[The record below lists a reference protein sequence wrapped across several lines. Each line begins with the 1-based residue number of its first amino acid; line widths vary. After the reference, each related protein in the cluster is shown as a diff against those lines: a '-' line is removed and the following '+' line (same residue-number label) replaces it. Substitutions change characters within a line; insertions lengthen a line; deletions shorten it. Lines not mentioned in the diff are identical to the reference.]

1 MVEKTSRRPRG
12 TDWLGFASFGFFV
25 LLIGAVWVSTPG
37 LTSAVQN
44 FVSDFELQ
52 NVTNSIF
59 LPAPANVQAHTAV
72 YMAAVEFCVV
82 FGIFHVVVLALRFAF
97 HDHVDRKADVVS
109 GIGFWLCAAYFMNL
123 LYGGS
128 IGWVSFIAGVVISG
142 GGGVTASTIVK
153 LLR

>member
-1 MVEKTSRRPRG
+1 MVEKTSRRSRG

-97 HDHVDRKADVVS
+97 HDPVDRKADAVS

-128 IGWVSFIAGVVISG
+128 IGWVSFLLGGVVFVWG
-142 GGGVTASTIVK
+142 AVYASSIAK
-153 LLR
+153 